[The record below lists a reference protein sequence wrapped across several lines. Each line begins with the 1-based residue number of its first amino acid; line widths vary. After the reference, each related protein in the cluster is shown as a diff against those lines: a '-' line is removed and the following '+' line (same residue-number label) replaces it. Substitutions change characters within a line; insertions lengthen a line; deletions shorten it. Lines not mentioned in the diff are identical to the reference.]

1 MEAFFSRDI
10 LLLAVHLTLGNKN
23 DYNFLFYDLINSF
36 WILSAYLCPYMI
48 DCKSNREID
57 LMCST
62 VMELEFS
69 QNSEF
74 RIFLIFKVQ
83 STELFYWN
91 LADLVF
97 DFEVVI
103 YVYVQLHNYNF
114 EYFFDDISYFFS
126 KSNTFFEVCICIIRL
141 EYI

>member
-36 WILSAYLCPYMI
+36 WILSVYLCPYMI

-74 RIFLIFKVQ
+74 RIFLIFKVT
-83 STELFYWN
+83 SCFIE
-91 LADLVF
+91 
-97 DFEVVI
+97 I
-103 YVYVQLHNYNF
+103 
-114 EYFFDDISYFFS
+114 
-126 KSNTFFEVCICIIRL
+126 
-141 EYI
+141 